1 MADTFISYSRHDQ
14 EFVRRLVE
22 LLDARGKKCWVDWND
37 IPPTAAFMQE
47 IYEGIEASDAF
58 VFVISPDSACSKV
71 CAAELAHAEEQHK
84 RIIPVLRREPNGV
97 PLPEAVA
104 SLNWLLFPE
113 SVDLEEAADRLVEV
127 MGRDLEHVRRHTRW
141 LGKALEWD
149 RGERDSSLLLRGA
162 ELRAAEEWLEG
173 AATCEPE
180 PTPLQYAYVQ
190 ASRAAAARRQRL
202 ALGALAFGLV
212 VAIALAALAVVQ
224 RNHAVEASK
233 VAESRLLASEAQS
246 VMSENRLETGALLA
260 LAAYRVKSTPEAR
273 RSLSQAVEQGRNLLG
288 LLGGGKPGTAVAF
301 SPDGSRLAAGFAD
314 GTVLVWD
321 ARRERVVARR
331 RMAGAVTAVALSTD
345 AKRLAAAD
353 GGRPVVWLLGR
364 GQRTVVPVPH
374 TQSLAFSPRGSS
386 LYAGTTDHG
395 VVVWAPDHAPQTV
408 LPLTDEVT
416 SVAVSRDAT
425 IAAAT
430 NFGAEVAKGRHRP
443 QVPGAVSQVTSL
455 AFDPTSRSLGF
466 VVRGQARLWDMRS
479 RRSTPLTRGVQS
491 IAFDPQGQVRTG
503 RQDGKVSPGDFQVG
517 PFPILGLAAGPGLL
531 ATAGGDGVA
540 VWSTR
545 ERSLATKLPGIDDL
559 VSLGANRA
567 AIGYESQL
575 RIKELDHGDPQPLS
589 GAPAGLLRLTASPD
603 GRVLAAGGVTSG
615 RLALWSGRDFAH
627 LTTIDPKR
635 WKLDDFP
642 ASLATDG
649 KALLEVTE
657 NTGRLDIWHLG
668 SSVPPKVIRRLHLLA
683 VAFTGPGAAV
693 AVARDGTV
701 YRVDIGRA
709 RVRRLGSLGE
719 GLNSAV
725 VSANGQFVAAVRA
738 RDGAGVIWRVGS
750 GATSSVLGGGATLSY
765 RIVGHPLAF
774 DPSGDTIAAFDNG
787 GGLYFWDVRDRQPLA
802 RTMELGEPISALA
815 FDPTGRTLVVGLSG
829 GRIVVVGKAM
839 WTSSAAADWICRR
852 IRRPLNAGEQASYH
866 LPGGV
871 PSDLCR

>member
-22 LLDARGKKCWVDWND
+22 LLGARGKECWVDWND

-84 RIIPVLRREPNGV
+84 RIIPVLRREPNGM
-97 PLPEAVA
+97 PLPEAIA

-113 SVDLEEAADRLVEV
+113 SVDLEEAADQLVEV
-127 MGRDLEHVRRHTRW
+127 MGRDLDHVRRHTRW

-162 ELRAAEEWLEG
+162 ELRAAEEWL
-173 AATCEPE
+173 AAAAALEPA

-190 ASRAAAARRQRL
+190 ASRTAAARRQRL
-202 ALGALAFGLV
+202 GLGALAFGLV
-212 VAIALAALAVVQ
+212 VALALAALAVVQ

-246 VMSENRLETGALLA
+246 VMGERRLETGALLA

-273 RSLSQAVEQGRNLLG
+273 RSLSQAVGQARNLLG
-288 LLGGGKPGTAVAF
+288 ILGGGKPGTAVAF

-321 ARRERVVARR
+321 VRRERVVARR
-331 RMAGAVTAVALSTD
+331 RMAGAVTAVALSSD

-353 GGRPVVWLLGR
+353 GGRPVVSLLGG

-374 TQSLAFSPRGSS
+374 TRSLAFSPRGPA
-386 LYAGTTDHG
+386 LYAGTDHRG
-395 VVVWAPDHAPQTV
+395 VVAWAPGRTPRTV
-408 LPLTDEVT
+408 LRSTDEIT
-416 SVAVSRDAT
+416 SVAVSRDST

-430 NFGAEVAKGRHRP
+430 DFDAEVTKGGHP
-443 QVPGAVSQVTSL
+443 LAVPGAYGQVTSL
-455 AFDPTSRSLGF
+455 AFDSTGRTLGF
-466 VVRGQARLWDMRS
+466 VVQGQARLWNLRS
-479 RRSTPLTRGVQS
+479 PDSTPLARGVQS
-491 IAFDPQGQVRTG
+491 IAFGPQGGVRTG
-503 RQDGKVSPGDFQVG
+503 RRDGKVSPGDFQVG
-517 PFPILGLAAGPGLL
+517 PFPILGLATGPGLL

-540 VWSTR
+540 IWSTR
-545 ERSLATKLPGIDDL
+545 ERSLETKLTGIDDL

-575 RIKELDHGDPQPLS
+575 RIVGLGHGHPQPLS
-589 GAPAGLLRLTASPD
+589 GVPSGLLHLAASPD
-603 GRVLAAGGVTSG
+603 GRVLAAGGFTSG
-615 RLALWSGRDFAH
+615 RLALWTGRDFSH

-649 KALLEVTE
+649 KVLLEVTD
-657 NTGRLDIWHLG
+657 TGRLDVWHLG
-668 SSVPPKVIRRLHLLA
+668 SSAPPQIVRGPHLLA
-683 VAFTGPGAAV
+683 VALTGPGAAV
-693 AVARDGTV
+693 AVALDGTV

-709 RVRRLGSLGE
+709 RVSHLGSLGE
-719 GLNSAV
+719 RVSSAV
-725 VSANGQFVAAVRA
+725 VSANGHFVAAVRPA
-738 RDGAGVIWRVGS
+738 DGTGVIWRVGS
-750 GATSSVLGGGATLSY
+750 TAAPKVLGGGATLSL
-765 RIVGHPLAF
+765 RTVGHPLAF
-774 DPSGDTIAAFDNG
+774 DPSGDTIAAFDNAG
-787 GGLYFWDVRDRQPLA
+787 RLYFWDVRDLQPLA
-802 RTMELGEPISALA
+802 PTMELGEPISALA
-815 FDPTGRTLVVGLSG
+815 FDPTGRTLVAGLSG
-829 GRIVVVGKAM
+829 GRIAVVGKAM

-866 LPGGV
+866 LPRGV